1 MGAVSLHPVQNQ
13 PSLTGW
19 ETTSISSPPLDIQ
32 LDIQCHLN
40 VSIHSETN
48 PAMTVASNPTPTNM
62 ASTISTAS
70 TVPQIS
76 LAEPVIESRL
86 GIYAGLFYA
95 LRAKHQPTAMHG
107 LRVALGCS
115 KWATWRRQSDSDRTM
130 LEVAALLHDVGK
142 IGVPDRVLQ
151 KPTHLNDQEQ
161 LMMEMQSQ
169 TAIEILR
176 GAGASQELL
185 DIVCHAREGF
195 IAAGERQT
203 TSARMLAVVDAFDS
217 MTTEQVFRKALSRDR
232 AVDELFQYAGTQFD
246 PDMVHD
252 FANMVGQPR
261 PELEAQVA
269 KGWLYQFAPHSTPGF
284 SDSACPTACSAI
296 QQAVDSVFHH
306 RLLETLPDAA
316 VYLDADGQI
325 LCWNRAAERLT
336 GRHAS
341 TLAYRQWTVD
351 LMGLHDEA
359 GHPLK
364 ADECPRHKTQSSGT
378 QYNARLQI
386 KHTDGRMVKVNFAG
400 IPVITGKNQVSGV
413 IMLVRDASAQIHLE
427 ERVQSLH
434 VIAAQDNLTKVANR
448 AELDRRLPAFLQV
461 HTMAAQ
467 AGSLIICDI
476 DHFKR
481 INDTYGHQAGDE
493 ALVTFA
499 RVLRECSRE
508 GDLVARYGGEEFVL
522 LCAACDNPAATAR
535 AEEIRRTIERTPVPS
550 LDGNTMTASFGVT
563 EQQAG
568 DSAATIIARADR
580 ALLTAKST
588 GRNRVVQLG
597 AGQDPD
603 ALHKSVDEQFEPA
616 KANWLGWLTGRQE
629 VTLLET
635 ERLASV
641 PHSVAIQKLEGFI
654 SDHHAEILKTEPCKV
669 TLRIEPHRNEGARRS
684 SERQTVMIMEVAVKP
699 VDYRHPRSNAYQ
711 SKTKLDIL
719 IRSVDARDRRES
731 TLMGQANLL
740 LNSFNSYLVTQIIT
754 DEIRAAIAER
764 R

>member
-1 MGAVSLHPVQNQ
+1 
-13 PSLTGW
+13 
-19 ETTSISSPPLDIQ
+19 
-32 LDIQCHLN
+32 
-40 VSIHSETN
+40 
-48 PAMTVASNPTPTNM
+48 MTVAFTHNPTVI
-62 ASTISTAS
+62 ASTSSA
-70 TVPQIS
+70 VPVVN
-76 LAEPVIESRL
+76 LTERLLESRL

-95 LRAKHQPTAMHG
+95 LRAKHQPTAVHG
-107 LRVALGCS
+107 LRVALACS
-115 KWATWRRQSDSDRTM
+115 KWANWRKMSDGDRAM
-130 LEVAALLHDVGK
+130 LEVAALLHDIGK

-151 KPTHLNDQEQ
+151 KPTHLNGQEQ

-169 TAIEILR
+169 TATEILR
-176 GAGASQELL
+176 GSGANQELL
-185 DIVCHAREGF
+185 EIVSHARDGF
-195 IAAGERQT
+195 ITAGERQ
-203 TSARMLAVVDAFDS
+203 SASAKMLAIVDAFDS
-217 MTTEQVFRKALSRDR
+217 MITEQVFRKALSRER
-232 AVDELFQYAGTQFD
+232 AIDELFQYAGTQFD

-252 FANMVGQPR
+252 FANVIGQPR

-269 KGWLYQFAPHSTPGF
+269 KSWLYQFVPYSTPGF
-284 SDSACPTACSAI
+284 CDSARPTPCSAI
-296 QQAVDSVFHH
+296 QQVVDTVFHH

-316 VYLDADGQI
+316 VYLDAEGQI

-336 GRHAS
+336 GRQAS
-341 TLAYRQWTVD
+341 TLAHRQWTAE

-359 GHPLK
+359 GHPIEIDK
-364 ADECPRHKTQSSGT
+364 CPRHTTQGTGT
-378 QYNARLQI
+378 QYDARLQI

-413 IMLVRDASAQIHLE
+413 IMLVRDASAQVHLE

-493 ALVTFA
+493 ALVIFA
-499 RVLRECSRE
+499 RVLRECSRD

-522 LCAACDNPAATAR
+522 LCATCDNPAATAR
-535 AEEIRRTIERTPVPS
+535 AEEIRRAVECTPIPS
-550 LDGNTMTASFGVT
+550 LRGNTMTASFGVT
-563 EQQAG
+563 ELQSG

-603 ALHKSVDEQFEPA
+603 ALPKGAEEQFEPA
-616 KANWLGWLTGRQE
+616 KASWLSWLTGRQQ
-629 VTLLET
+629 VTLLKT

-641 PHSVAIQKLEGFI
+641 PHSLAIQKLEGFI
-654 SDHHAEILKTEPCKV
+654 SDHRAEILKTEPFKV
-669 TLRIEPHRNEGARRS
+669 ILRIEPHRIEPHRNDGARRS
-684 SERQTVMIMEVAVKP
+684 CDRQTSMIMEVTVKP
-699 VDYRHPRSNAYQ
+699 IDYRNPRTNAYQ

-719 IRSVDARDRRES
+719 IRTASARDRRES
-731 TLMGQANLL
+731 ALMGQANQL

-754 DEIRAAIAER
+754 DEIRTAIVEHR
-764 R
+764 